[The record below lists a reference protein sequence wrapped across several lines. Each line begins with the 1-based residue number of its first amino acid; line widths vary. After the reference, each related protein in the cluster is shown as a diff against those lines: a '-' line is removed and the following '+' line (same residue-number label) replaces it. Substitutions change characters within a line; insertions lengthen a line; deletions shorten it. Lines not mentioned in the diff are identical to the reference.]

1 LHDEGEG
8 RLTMYETRFGLRHR
22 PFLATPDVAGY
33 YPATGHERALARLR
47 QAIDDQEGLALL
59 TGEPGTGKTLLA
71 QHLLEALGPTTVSAL
86 VTNCHFRDR
95 TALFQA
101 ILYDLSLP
109 YEGGTEQE
117 LRLRLTDFFLQRC
130 RAGQRVVIV
139 LDEAQHLTPDLLEE
153 LRLVGNLEAGDH
165 KAIHVILVG
174 QADLLETLKQPGLM
188 ALQQRLEARVNLEP
202 LGVEEAADY
211 LLHHLR
217 RAGARPEAIV
227 SDECLGILARHTR
240 GVPRVLNQAARQAL
254 VLADAAQADYV
265 DAEAALEALA
275 ALGLDTALPEEAESV
290 TPIGAA
296 DVEDSD
302 AACRLYDAPRRV
314 L

>member
-1 LHDEGEG
+1 
-8 RLTMYETRFGLRHR
+8 MYESRFGLRHR

-71 QHLLEALGPTTVSAL
+71 LHLLETQGPETVSAI
-86 VTNCHFRDR
+86 VTNSHFRDR
-95 TALFQA
+95 TALLQA

-109 YEGGTEQE
+109 HEYGSEQE
-117 LRLRLTDFFLQRC
+117 LRLRLTDFLLRSC
-130 RAGQRVVIV
+130 RAGQRIVLV

-153 LRLVGNLEAGDH
+153 LRLLGNLEGWDK
-165 KAIHVILVG
+165 KALHVVFVG
-174 QADLLETLKQPGLM
+174 QVDLLETLKQPGLT
-188 ALQQRLEARVNLEP
+188 ALQQRLEARVTLEP

-227 SDECLGILARHTR
+227 SDEGLGILARYTR
-240 GVPRVLNQAARQAL
+240 GVPRLLNQAARQAL
-254 VLADAAQADYV
+254 VLADTAQADYV
-265 DAEAALEALA
+265 DAEAALGALA
-275 ALGLDTALPEEAESV
+275 ALGIEIADPEETASV
-290 TPIGAA
+290 SLVGAA

-302 AACRLYDAPRRV
+302 ASCRLYDAPRRV

>member
-1 LHDEGEG
+1 
-8 RLTMYETRFGLRHR
+8 MYETRYGLRHR

-33 YPATGHERALARLR
+33 YPATGYERALARLR

-71 QHLLEALGPTTVSAL
+71 HRLLNSLGPTTKSAL
-86 VTNCHFRDR
+86 VTNCHCADR
-95 TALFQA
+95 TALLQA

-109 YEGGTEQE
+109 YEGGSEQE
-117 LRLRLTDFFLQRC
+117 LRLRLTDFLLHQC
-130 RAGQRVVIV
+130 RTGQRVVLV
-139 LDEAQHLTPDLLEE
+139 LDEAQHLSPDILEE
-153 LRLVGNLEAGDH
+153 LRLLGNLEGGAN
-165 KAIHVILVG
+165 KALQVILVG
-174 QADLLETLKQPGLM
+174 QLDLLETLKRPEL
-188 ALQQRLEARVNLEP
+188 AAFQQRLEARVTLEP

-211 LLHHLR
+211 VLHHLR

-227 SDECLGILARHTR
+227 SDECLGLLARHSH

-254 VLADAAQADYV
+254 TLADAAEADYV
-265 DAEAALEALA
+265 DAEAALEALTS
-275 ALGLDTALPEEAESV
+275 LGIEIVEDEVERVSLVAN
-290 TPIGAA
+290 A

>member
-1 LHDEGEG
+1 
-8 RLTMYETRFGLRHR
+8 MYETRYGLRHR

-71 QHLLEALGPTTVSAL
+71 HHLLNNLGPKTISAL

-95 TALFQA
+95 TALLQA

-109 YEGGTEQE
+109 YEGGSEQE
-117 LRLRLTDFFLQRC
+117 LRLRLTDFLLQQS
-130 RAGQRVVIV
+130 RAGLRVVLV
-139 LDEAQHLTPDLLEE
+139 LDEAHHLTPDLLEE
-153 LRLVGNLEAGDH
+153 LRLLGNLEAGDK
-165 KAIHVILVG
+165 KALHIVLVA
-174 QADLLETLKQPGLM
+174 QADLLETLKQPGLV
-188 ALQQRLEARVNLEP
+188 ALQQRLEARITLEP

-211 LLHHLR
+211 VLHHLR

-227 SDECLGILARHTR
+227 SDECLGMLARQSR
-240 GVPRVLNQAARQAL
+240 GVPRILNQAARQAL
-254 VLADAAQADYV
+254 LLADAAEAEYV
-265 DAEAALEALA
+265 DVEAAMEALA
-275 ALGLDTALPEEAESV
+275 GLGIEIAEPEEPERVSLIAN
-290 TPIGAA
+290 A